1 MAIFVNES
9 EMQAWMETKLNEVE
23 GLSELI
29 INEEELNNFI
39 PSSTPEKKIK
49 DSFTLCICGLYLT
62 EVISTNENI
71 SSKHGDIL
79 KPDLLIKT

>member
-39 PSSTPEKKIK
+39 PSSTPEKK
-49 DSFTLCICGLYLT
+49 
-62 EVISTNENI
+62 
-71 SSKHGDIL
+71 
-79 KPDLLIKT
+79 